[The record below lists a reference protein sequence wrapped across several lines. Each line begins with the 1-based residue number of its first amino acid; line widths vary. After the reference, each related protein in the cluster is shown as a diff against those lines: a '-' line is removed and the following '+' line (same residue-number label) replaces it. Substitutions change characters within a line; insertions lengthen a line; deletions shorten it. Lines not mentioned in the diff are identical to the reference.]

1 MLPTADKWFGVTY
14 HEDRDAVAENL
25 AALAAQGLYTR
36 PLFRDLEA

>member
-14 HEDRDAVAENL
+14 REDRDAVAESL
-25 AALAAQGLYTR
+25 AALADRGLYTR